1 MTALE
6 DARRALDHAAET
18 HRPACHADD
27 RFTAVSLTLDEQAV
41 LRCICRK
48 CPLMALCATY
58 VDHARPA
65 GGFWAGKLRTPHG
78 ARKSSGKVA

>member
-6 DARRALDHAAET
+6 DARRALDHAAEQ
-18 HRPACHADD
+18 HPPACHADD
-27 RFTAVSLTLDEQAV
+27 RFTADSLTLDEQAV

-58 VDHARPA
+58 VDHARPDA
-65 GGFWAGKLRTPHG
+65 GFWAGKLRTTTKG
-78 ARKSSGKVA
+78 RKSSGKAA